1 MDDKKEGMNNTAPQ
15 AVVDTAKGAKEL
27 AGNTLSGAVSGL
39 TRKQPTRKRQK
50 SKSVSGP
57 TKRGSS
63 KRRTSTSATAKRG
76 SPKRRSAS
84 TAAKKTATKRP
95 QSKAVKVGRAPS
107 AKSRRTPAKAD
118 ELSSVWPPANELLE
132 KIALAEAEKATD
144 AAHKHAQAEAEKS
157 DQLSKTLGISDEEV
171 MKSAAA
177 LVEQAVR
184 AGLTEV
190 QVYRFPNTLCT
201 DHGRAINQQEP
212 GWEDTLTGVPK
223 QLYQFW
229 HKSLR
234 PRGYKLRAQIVDFP
248 GGLPGDVSMTL
259 KWG

>member
-76 SPKRRSAS
+76 SPTSAS
-84 TAAKKTATKRP
+84 RAAKKTATKRP
-95 QSKAVKVGRAPS
+95 QSKAAKVGRAPS

-118 ELSSVWPPANELLE
+118 ELSSLWPPANELLE